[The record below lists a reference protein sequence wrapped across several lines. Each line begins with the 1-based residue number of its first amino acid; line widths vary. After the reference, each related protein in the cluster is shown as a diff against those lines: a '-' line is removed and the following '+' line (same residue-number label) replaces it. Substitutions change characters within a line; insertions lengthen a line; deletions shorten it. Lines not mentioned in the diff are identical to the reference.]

1 LESSCDAQDI
11 WYFFLVNTS
20 TLTIRLPVEQ
30 REALKRS
37 AKALKKTESEYIRDL
52 LQRDLDSR
60 PFGERVGDLIGCLDS
75 SQTIGEPHPLRDLIR
90 ERNWRK

>member
-1 LESSCDAQDI
+1 MA
-11 WYFFLVNTS
+11 TS

-37 AKALKKTESEYIRDL
+37 AEALRKTESEYIRDL
-52 LQRDLDSR
+52 LQRDLDSK
-60 PFGERVGDLIGCLDS
+60 PLGDRVGHLIGCLDS
-75 SQTIGEPHPLRDLIR
+75 AQTIAEPHPLRDLIR

>member
-1 LESSCDAQDI
+1 M
-11 WYFFLVNTS
+11 NTT
-20 TLTIRLPVEQ
+20 TLTIRLPVGQ

-37 AKALKKTESEYIRDL
+37 AQALKKSESEYIRDL

-60 PFGERVGDLIGCLDS
+60 PFSDRAGDWIGCVDS
-75 SQTIGEPHPLRDLIR
+75 TQTIGDPHPLRNLIR